1 MKIIITALLLDIL
14 IIFLFPRQ
22 SFFGM
27 TQLPPPLHFIFSSV
41 SNNPSHPASLPIRR
55 LSPLGTLHPNMPS
68 NLIYGWVSH
77 SPLPLWE
84 KRREGSQT
92 PEAHELIPTQ
102 LGAGESS
109 PSYKQRLDIFFRLR
123 FFIPPLFRIQLPKN
137 RFIACKI
144 SLPKFVL
151 NFKSPRGDPGAK

>member
-1 MKIIITALLLDIL
+1 
-14 IIFLFPRQ
+14 
-22 SFFGM
+22 M
-27 TQLPPPLHFIFSSV
+27 TQLPPLLHFIFSSV

-55 LSPLGTLHPNMPS
+55 LSPSGTLHPNMPS

-77 SPLPLWE
+77 SPLPFAKE
-84 KRREGSQT
+84 EGRVPKP
-92 PEAHELIPTQ
+92 PEAHELIQIQ

-109 PSYKQRLDIFFRLR
+109 PSYKQRLEFFFT
-123 FFIPPLFRIQLPKN
+123 FFFKPPLFRIQLPKS

-151 NFKSPRGDPGAK
+151 NFKSPRGAPGANTSSSPEMAQFQFGIGGGGFFCS